1 MFILTIIQ
9 MAGVAVLLLRV
20 WLINHLK
27 RKRLDLDRTQRRLLQ
42 LRAAD
47 KSEVAATTLIKAV
60 AQAGVCHTWLR
71 RLGAKLDEAEMDL
84 ARYDLDMSQQYQDTG
99 LQL

>member
-1 MFILTIIQ
+1 MFIVTIIQ
-9 MAGVAVLLLRV
+9 MAGMAVLLLRV

-27 RKRLDLDRTQRRLLQ
+27 RTKLDLDRTQRRLLQ

-47 KSEVAATTLIKAV
+47 RSEVAAAKLIKNAEL
-60 AQAGVCHTWLR
+60 AGSCPTWLR

-84 ARYDLDMSQQYQDTG
+84 TRYDIDMS
-99 LQL
+99 